1 MRVSVRLGPCDGRTV
16 SNDWKSAM
24 PLSKTLALAVLALGI
39 AGASPATA
47 LDLIGLTANNQLL
60 LMTDT
65 QPGSARSLDITGVD
79 TKVLGIDIRPADLA
93 LYAVTA
99 TGTLYTIDAKT
110 GAATRKSKIS
120 ERLEAVDNLV
130 FDFTPQADRL
140 RVMASNGQNLRV
152 NVDTGATVIDGRL
165 SYDKQD
171 AHAGTEPRVLAGAYI
186 NSYKGTKYTQLF
198 DVDSK
203 NGMYVVQ
210 DPPNDGVLKTIGPTG
225 LSAGTKIEAIDI
237 FTDPKDEYHGFAV
250 AGGALYV
257 FPLAKGTMRRVGK
270 IASPAGGGV
279 IDIATPVVNR

>member
-1 MRVSVRLGPCDGRTV
+1 MTFSRI
-16 SNDWKSAM
+16 
-24 PLSKTLALAVLALGI
+24 LATAALVTSLTW
-39 AGASPATA
+39 AAPAFA

-79 TKVLGIDIRPADLA
+79 TKVLGIDIRPADLG

-99 TGTLYTIDAKT
+99 SGTIYTIDTKT

-130 FDFTPQADRL
+130 VDFNPQADRL

-152 NVDTGATVIDGRL
+152 NVETGAAVIDGRL
-165 SYDKQD
+165 AYDKGD
-171 AHAGTEPRVLAGAYI
+171 THAGEEPGVLAGAYI

-210 DPPNDGVLKTIGPTG
+210 DPPNDGVLKTVGPTG
-225 LSAGTKIEAIDI
+225 LAKGTKIEAIDI
-237 FTDPKDEYHGFAV
+237 FTDPKDEYHGFAAV
-250 AGGALYV
+250 GGALYTFSV
-257 FPLAKGTMRRVGK
+257 AKGAMSRVGK
-270 IASPAGGGV
+270 IASPAGADV